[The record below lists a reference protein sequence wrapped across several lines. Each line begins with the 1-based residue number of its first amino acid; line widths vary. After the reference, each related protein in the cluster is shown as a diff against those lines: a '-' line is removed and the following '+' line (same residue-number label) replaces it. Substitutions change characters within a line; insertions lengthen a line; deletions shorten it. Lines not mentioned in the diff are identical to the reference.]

1 MGSEFKIKCSQDL
14 TPAQRKAVLRVLTK
28 TFRAA
33 CFVATGK
40 RGGLLKAEHYQEDF

>member
-1 MGSEFKIKCSQDL
+1 MGTAIKIKSSQDM

-33 CFVATGK
+33 SLVATGS
-40 RGGLLKAEHYQEDF
+40 RGGLLKAEHYEEAF